1 MKSVWVICNSISVTD
16 WACLPSTNLLNVVLR
31 CWSPP
36 GRVED
41 TFGVFWRI
49 SDTVWRTPV
58 NMWPEMLNL
67 QDQNVPWP
75 LPASCHSPFTS
86 PLMIKLCSY
95 TFKCRMLQWFK
106 ITLPL
111 ACALDLAALE
121 NIPSLSFR
129 NVYRYQPGEKK
140 LFSVLILIP
149 RCLHLRSVAFMWSY
163 VIWKAKLILDTF
175 VLTKVCPSLI
185 QIQSDL

>member
-1 MKSVWVICNSISVTD
+1 MSGFPFLIREKVEVVSFLAALSKMKSVWVICNSISVTD

-31 CWSPP
+31 CWRSPP
-36 GRVED
+36 GRFED
-41 TFGVFWRI
+41 TFGVFGRI
-49 SDTVWRTPV
+49 SDTVWRKPA

-86 PLMIKLCSY
+86 PLIKLCFY

-106 ITLPL
+106 RTLPL

-129 NVYRYQPGEKK
+129 NVYRYQPGE
-140 LFSVLILIP
+140 
-149 RCLHLRSVAFMWSY
+149 WSF
-163 VIWKAKLILDTF
+163 L
-175 VLTKVCPSLI
+175 VCWSWFL
-185 QIQSDL
+185 L